1 MYLQNNERILCV
13 LRWFCI
19 YHFTVNPAGIQDLLI
34 QSVKLLSSSES
45 HDRYE
50 GRGGTSDE
58 EDEGEIV
65 SDDEEM
71 QVDGSNPSVTIRYMY
86 HFSLHNTSPSPSFNN
101 CTSTTEVMRLCS

>member
-1 MYLQNNERILCV
+1 MKIIILHVFVV
-13 LRWFCI
+13 LFLSLI
-19 YHFTVNPAGIQDLLI
+19 FTVNPASIQDLLI

-50 GRGGTSDE
+50 GRGGASDE

-86 HFSLHNTSPSPSFNN
+86 HFSLHS
-101 CTSTTEVMRLCS
+101 LA

>member
-1 MYLQNNERILCV
+1 M
-13 LRWFCI
+13 
-19 YHFTVNPAGIQDLLI
+19 NPASIQDLLI

-50 GRGGTSDE
+50 GRGGASDE

-71 QVDGSNPSVTIRYMY
+71 QVDGNNPSMTIRYMY
-86 HFSLHNTSPSPSFNN
+86 QFSLHNSSPSPSFKYRISSKN
-101 CTSTTEVMRLCS
+101 LA